1 MTAANAEPD
10 AGMIDRLVR
19 IFILPIANAIP
30 VLVERGVLLVLYA
43 GLWLAFGFALVTDP
57 AALTRASDAI
67 AGLPLPAQGVVWL
80 LFLPQMAG
88 LWVWGTD
95 WPVALRLVVVAA
107 IAAWNVLVFI
117 PRRPAAT
124 AATAS

>member
-1 MTAANAEPD
+1 MV
-10 AGMIDRLVR
+10 DRLVR

-30 VLVERGVLLVLYA
+30 VLVERGVLLALYA
-43 GLWLAFGFALVTDP
+43 ALWLAFGLALVTNP
-57 AALTRASDAI
+57 AALTRSSDAI
-67 AGLPLPAQGVVWL
+67 AGLPLPVQGVAWL

-95 WPVALRLVVVAA
+95 WPVVLRLLVVAA

-124 AATAS
+124 AAAES